1 MPEITYADALN
12 IAIKEEMRRD
22 ESVFIM
28 GESIRGGI
36 YGVTGGLSQEFG
48 DRVIDTPLSE
58 NGFMGAA
65 VGAAAVGMRPI
76 VQSLSSFL
84 WVAMDQLISQA
95 AKMRFMFGGQVNLPV
110 VYRCGMIYGANSAA
124 HHTDRPYPMLMNM
137 PGLKI
142 AIPTTPAD
150 AKGLLKTAVRDNDPV
165 MFFEDNN
172 LTGTRGEVDDD
183 DDYTIPFGV
192 ADVKHEGSDVTVVAL
207 AGMLRRAV
215 AVAEELEGRG
225 HIGRGYRPAHD
236 SPAGHQDHT
245 RFRREDRQA
254 GDSGPGSQELQRRVR
269 DLGNGRPGRLLEPP
283 KSHTARHQSGLP
295 LPLQPRAGVRGLPQR
310 RKDSRR
316 HIRDPGMRR
325 QHKSCCYAVH
335 SLTTAEGKASH
346 PHPNP
351 LPRWERGLLE

>member
-110 VYRCGMIYGANSAA
+110 V
-124 HHTDRPYPMLMNM
+124 
-137 PGLKI
+137 
-142 AIPTTPAD
+142 
-150 AKGLLKTAVRDNDPV
+150 
-165 MFFEDNN
+165 
-172 LTGTRGEVDDD
+172 
-183 DDYTIPFGV
+183 
-192 ADVKHEGSDVTVVAL
+192 
-207 AGMLRRAV
+207 
-215 AVAEELEGRG
+215 
-225 HIGRGYRPAHD
+225 
-236 SPAGHQDHT
+236 
-245 RFRREDRQA
+245 
-254 GDSGPGSQELQRRVR
+254 
-269 DLGNGRPGRLLEPP
+269 
-283 KSHTARHQSGLP
+283 
-295 LPLQPRAGVRGLPQR
+295 
-310 RKDSRR
+310 
-316 HIRDPGMRR
+316 
-325 QHKSCCYAVH
+325 
-335 SLTTAEGKASH
+335 
-346 PHPNP
+346 
-351 LPRWERGLLE
+351 

>member
-1 MPEITYADALN
+1 MAEITYADALN
-12 IAIKEEMRRD
+12 AAIKEEMRRD
-22 ESVFIM
+22 EKVFIM

-95 AKMRFMFGGQVNLPV
+95 AKMRFMFGGQVSLPV

-172 LTGTRGEVDDD
+172 LAGTRGEVGEDE
-183 DDYTIPFGV
+183 DYTIPFGV
-192 ADVKHEGSDVTVVAL
+192 ADIKNEGSDVTVVAL
-207 AGMLRRAV
+207 AGMLRRAM
-215 AVAEELEGRG
+215 AVAETLDEEDISVEVIDPRTIVPLDTKTILE
-225 HIGRGYRPAHD
+225 
-236 SPAGHQDHT
+236 SVEKT
-245 RFRREDRQA
+245 
-254 GDSGPGSQELQRRVR
+254 
-269 DLGNGRPGRLLEPP
+269 GRL
-283 KSHTARHQSGLP
+283 
-295 LPLQPRAGVRGLPQR
+295 V
-310 RKDSRR
+310 
-316 HIRDPGMRR
+316 IVDPA
-325 QHKSCCYAVH
+325 HKSCSVASEISAMVAQDGFWSLQSPIQRVTSMDCHFPFSPALEPEVFPNEEKIADAIYAT
-335 SLTTAEGKASH
+335 LD
-346 PHPNP
+346 
-351 LPRWERGLLE
+351 